1 MTVAPTLDDAL
12 FDRLTT
18 GPMTALIADRVYPVV
33 APQNVAYP
41 CITWQRISRTDV
53 RSLQGPSGYADVRVQ
68 VDCWA
73 LTYTAV
79 RQLAKAARQR
89 LDGWDNDGQ
98 PVADCAIDSE
108 RDLYD
113 PTAEPRLHRT
123 TLDFI
128 ITETE

>member
-1 MTVAPTLDDAL
+1 MMLDDAL
-12 FDRLTT
+12 FERLTS
-18 GPMTALIADRVYPVV
+18 GPPAALIGDRVYPVV
-33 APQNVAYP
+33 APQNVTYP

-68 VDCWA
+68 VDCWG
-73 LTYTAV
+73 LTYTAT
-79 RQLAKAARQR
+79 RALAKAVRLR
-89 LDGWDNDGQ
+89 LDGWDNEGM
-98 PVADCAIDSE
+98 PVADCALDSE

-113 PTAEPRLHRT
+113 ASAEPRLHRT